1 MIAPDFWTEDS
12 AAVSSDF
19 MILSSALI
27 AMSLFLVGSL
37 RDGTSGLSSNTSNA
51 LQAAEVTPLGTLGQ
65 SAP

>member
-12 AAVSSDF
+12 AAVSVDF
-19 MILSSALI
+19 MVLSSALI

-37 RDGTSGLSSNTSNA
+37 RDGTSGLASNTSIA